1 MKYRLL
7 CILPL
12 IALMGSLTA
21 QAPLTITPAEIEVE
35 GVALPDDFH
44 EIIGYATVK
53 NVSNDT
59 INLKWTRVII
69 DMPDAWESQICDL
82 NFCFLPIVY
91 SNFAPDLGLESP
103 VPLAPG
109 GETNMDVHILPKGV
123 AGTAEIRIDLST
135 EEEPSTILASGTYR
149 ITATPATSTRQAA
162 RTRLTAFPNP
172 TADYIQLRGAEEV
185 SRIVLYNVLG
195 KEVRSFNAAMG
206 GRYYIGDL
214 PNGMYLAS
222 LINNQKG
229 VITTLRISKRSA
241 QP

>member
-12 IALMGSLTA
+12 FALMGPLAA
-21 QAPLTITPAEIEVE
+21 QAPLTFTPDEIEVE
-35 GVALPDDFH
+35 GIALPDDFH
-44 EIIGYATVK
+44 EIVGYATVK
-53 NVSNDT
+53 NISDDT

-69 DMPDAWESQICDL
+69 DMPDEWESQICDF

-91 SNFAPDLGLESP
+91 SNYAPDLGLESP

-135 EEEPSTILASGTYR
+135 EEEPETILASGTYR
-149 ITATPATSTRQAA
+149 ITATPATSTRQVA

-185 SRIVLYNVLG
+185 DRIVLYNIVG

-206 GRYYIGDL
+206 GRYYVGDL

-222 LINNQKG
+222 LVNNKKG